1 MATWQV
7 KSDLNI
13 ALHTVSSALD
23 IMDRAMRRGDDKRLI
38 FTEVDFMQECLNE
51 HGEPDHDIT

>member
-38 FTEVDFMQECLNE
+38 FTEVDFMQE
-51 HGEPDHDIT
+51 